1 MTDHVATKHAL
12 QGIGSLDVF
21 DGILSRTTLNDD
33 EKRFL
38 KLYYIEKKDMRFI
51 SDTMHLGGEKQASRM
66 HRKILRSVYQVL

>member
-1 MTDHVATKHAL
+1 MTEHVKTKHKL
-12 QGIGSLDVF
+12 QGVGSMSAF
-21 DGILSRTTLNDD
+21 ESILSRTTLNNA

-38 KLYYIEKKDMRFI
+38 RLYYIEKKDMRFI